1 MIHTADHDFTS
12 IQRLSI
18 QHKGIRV
25 HLCKNFCC
33 ENRGHRLTPG
43 IYSTL
48 YSTSQSMFEEVS
60 EFDISTTSCIRH
72 VDIRVVYLLISSML
86 NTRYINSRNMEG
98 RYFLYVLD
106 VSMLEILK
114 VV

>member
-1 MIHTADHDFTS
+1 MILLPFKDYQSNIKVSVFIYAKISAVKTGGTDLHPD
-12 IQRLSI
+12 
-18 QHKGIRV
+18 
-25 HLCKNFCC
+25 
-33 ENRGHRLTPG
+33 

-48 YSTSQSMFEEVS
+48 YWTSQSMFEEVS
-60 EFDISTTSCIRH
+60 DFEISTTSCIRH

-86 NTRYINSRNMEG
+86 YTRDIHSRNMEG

>member
-1 MIHTADHDFTS
+1 MILLPFKDYQSS
-12 IQRLSI
+12 IKVSVFIYAKISAVKTGGTDL
-18 QHKGIRV
+18 HPD
-25 HLCKNFCC
+25 
-33 ENRGHRLTPG
+33 T
-43 IYSTL
+43 YSTL
-48 YSTSQSMFEEVS
+48 YSTFQSMFEEVS

-86 NTRYINSRNMEG
+86 INSRNMEG

>member
-1 MIHTADHDFTS
+1 
-12 IQRLSI
+12 
-18 QHKGIRV
+18 
-25 HLCKNFCC
+25 
-33 ENRGHRLTPG
+33 
-43 IYSTL
+43 
-48 YSTSQSMFEEVS
+48 MFEEVS
-60 EFDISTTSCIRH
+60 EFEISTTSCIRH

-86 NTRYINSRNMEG
+86 NTRYNINSRNMEG

>member
-25 HLCKNFCC
+25 IYAKISAVKTGGTDLH
-33 ENRGHRLTPG
+33 PD

-86 NTRYINSRNMEG
+86 YTRYINSRNMEG

>member
-1 MIHTADHDFTS
+1 MILLPFKDYQSNIKVSVFIYAKISAVKTGGTDLHPD
-12 IQRLSI
+12 
-18 QHKGIRV
+18 
-25 HLCKNFCC
+25 
-33 ENRGHRLTPG
+33 